1 MNTRGIVRHAAT
13 LIFGSLLLAGSAFAQ
28 DSVNVH
34 FIVNTAAI
42 PDTINKNALVSLR
55 GGSAYYG
62 DWSLTTKN
70 AMSQISGDYWG
81 LTIKMKKGDVTGTFK
96 PVTVTNSG
104 TGWDMSD
111 RNIGP
116 APSQDSTVML
126 FANGANTYP
135 GNDPLNP
142 GNKGDS
148 VAVLFRVN
156 VGSVADFDAALDHIL
171 VAGEAVQ
178 LGPWG
183 ATKTELVQESN
194 HKDGPTYKGTK
205 FFSKVV
211 LLPKSKVGIT
221 IPYKFIIKRG
231 GTIRTWE
238 EGIIDNKDGNRYFTL
253 KGDTT
258 LMWKYFG
265 DKKEIS
271 NIATANITFQVDVT
285 GIETLGL
292 FRRDQDTLTV
302 PGQFNTW
309 NSSGTVGN
317 IMEADP
323 FNPYIYSYTRSFTEE
338 PGTVISYKTYIK
350 NTGIFPRT
358 NMGWLES
365 GFRGGANYTFK
376 FTGTDT
382 ELPLEYAY
390 DAHPDGI
397 IPAGST
403 VNLTVNVDMRDEI
416 KKTAAPFVIG
426 VDTVFINGPD
436 PIYSFIQNRNGNTLF
451 NTGETG
457 IQKKLFLSDDNNDSI
472 YTLTFPVVGPA
483 RNGFI
488 YGYAYQGKDEGNNG
502 YDSPNRYRV
511 RYIKNNGVGNWPSNY
526 TFPTDKFGKEYF
538 IKEDS
543 PEGIYVGVDE
553 NGNKATAFELNQ
565 NYPNPFN
572 PATTVPFS
580 LPSAGKATFDV
591 FNILGQKVMTQNF
604 VANAAGKYSVSF
616 NGQNM
621 ASGIYLVKMSFGDM
635 NKTIKMMLVK

>member
-13 LIFGSLLLAGSAFAQ
+13 LIFGSLLLAGSAIAQ

-62 DWSLTTKN
+62 DWGLTTKN
-70 AMSQISGDYWG
+70 AMSQIAGDYWG

-96 PVTVTNSG
+96 PVTITNSG
-104 TGWDMSD
+104 TGWDLSD

-116 APSQDSTVML
+116 APSQDSTVVL

-142 GNKGDS
+142 ANKGDS

-156 VGSVADFDAALDHIL
+156 VGSVADFDAAVDHIL
-171 VAGEAVQ
+171 VAGDADQ

-183 ATKTELVQESN
+183 GTKTELFQESN
-194 HKDGPTYKGTK
+194 HKDGPTYKGAK
-205 FFSKVV
+205 FYSKVV
-211 LLPKSKVGIT
+211 LLPRSKVGAT
-221 IPYKFIIKRG
+221 IPYKFIIKRDG
-231 GTIRTWE
+231 NIRTWE
-238 EGIIDNKDGNRYFTL
+238 DGIVDNKDGNRYFTL
-253 KGDTT
+253 KNDTT
-258 LMWKYFG
+258 LMWKYFS

-271 NIATANITFQVDVT
+271 NIATANITFRYNVA

-292 FRRDQDTLTV
+292 FRRDQDSLTV
-302 PGQFNTW
+302 PGEFNGW
-309 NSSGTVGN
+309 NSAGTSGN
-317 IMEADP
+317 LMEADP
-323 FNPYIYSYTRSFTEE
+323 FDPYVYSYTTTITGE
-338 PGTVISYKTYIK
+338 PGTDYKYKVYIK

-365 GFRGGANYTFK
+365 GYRAGRNYTFK
-376 FTGTDT
+376 FTGSDI
-382 ELPLEYAY
+382 ELPEEYAY
-390 DAHPDGI
+390 DAHPNGI
-397 IPAGST
+397 IPAGTT
-403 VNLTVNVDMRDEI
+403 VNLTINVDMREQI
-416 KKTAAPFVIG
+416 LKVLNPFVIG
-426 VDTVFINGPD
+426 TDVLLLNSAD
-436 PIYSFIQNRNGNTLF
+436 PIYAFIQNRNGNTLF
-451 NTGETG
+451 NTGDPGT
-457 IQKKLFLSDDNNDSI
+457 QPNLAFSDTDGDSI

-488 YGYAYQGKDEGNNG
+488 YRFSYRGQDEGDNG
-502 YDSPNRYRV
+502 FDDPVRYRV
-511 RYIKNNGVGNWPSNY
+511 RYINKVEGGWPANY
-526 TFPTDKFGKEYF
+526 TFNTDKFGKEYF
-538 IKEDS
+538 VKEES
-543 PEGIYVGVDE
+543 PEGIFVGVDE
-553 NGNKATAFELNQ
+553 NGTKATAFELNQ

-604 VANAAGKYSVSF
+604 VATAAGKYSVSF